1 MSSSPKDFRKHKMG
15 TEVDDQED
23 SRLAK
28 RLCYVLRYGALK
40 EGLEVYDRGFV
51 DIDQLA
57 SLNLMRHDT
66 KEEILEE
73 IDTSLSHRGAKRFER
88 KEENG
93 KTLVRACFCVNFEV
107 NPYHSGTGVTTL
119 LSTCLDYVSDN
130 LELYDLE
137 DFPDEYLIN
146 NMIHR
151 LKKKKKLNS
160 SSFRQLLVPTLQHL
174 NLDNVYLTES
184 TLRSVWKS
192 CPHLRHLSLKDCGY
206 LMTDN
211 LMEQLVKKLPHLEC
225 LNLCACKHLTDR
237 SMKALSRSSQ
247 NLKELNLSWI
257 KTISE
262 SAIINLVRNCP
273 KLEHLDIYDHKVS
286 PEGRETLTSLAID
299 RNLTIVLKGLTDAKV
314 APENPCAKLPFFGK
328 KYH

>member
-1 MSSSPKDFRKHKMG
+1 MSKSAKRERQKMSSEG
-15 TEVDDQED
+15 VEED

-28 RLCYVLRYGALK
+28 RLCYLLRYGAMK
-40 EGLEVYDRGFV
+40 EGLDVYEGGYV
-51 DIDQLA
+51 DIDQLV
-57 SLNLMRHDT
+57 SLNLMRHNT
-66 KEEILEE
+66 KEEVLEE
-73 IDTSLSHRGAKRFER
+73 VDTSLSNRGAKRFER
-88 KEENG
+88 KEENA

-107 NPYHSGTGVTTL
+107 NPFHSGTSVTTL
-119 LSTCLDYVSDN
+119 LSTCLEYVSDN
-130 LELYDLE
+130 LELFDLE

-160 SSFRQLLVPTLQHL
+160 TAFRQLLVPTLQHL
-174 NLDNVYLTES
+174 NLDNIYLTEG
-184 TLRSVWKS
+184 TLRNVCKS
-192 CPHLRHLSLKDCGY
+192 CPHLRILSLKDCGY

-211 LMEQLVKKLPHLEC
+211 LMEQLVKKLPHLES

-237 SMKALSRSSQ
+237 SMNALCRSSK

-262 SAIINLVRNCP
+262 SAIINLVQNCP
-273 KLEHLDIYDHKVS
+273 KLEHLDIYDHIVTA
-286 PEGRETLTSLAID
+286 GGTETLTQMARD
-299 RNLTIVLKGLTDAKV
+299 RNIKIVLKGLTDSKV

-328 KYH
+328 TCH

>member
-1 MSSSPKDFRKHKMG
+1 MSSSTKTGKQKKMNS
-15 TEVDDQED
+15 ED
-23 SRLAK
+23 NEDTRLAK
-28 RLCYVLRYGALK
+28 RLCYLLRYGAVK
-40 EGLEVYDRGFV
+40 EGLDVYEGGYV
-51 DIDQLA
+51 DMDQVVE
-57 SLNLMRHDT
+57 LNLMRHDT
-66 KEEILEE
+66 REEILAEV
-73 IDTSLSHRGAKRFER
+73 DSSLSTRGAKRFER

-107 NPYHSGTGVTTL
+107 NPCHSGTNVTTL

-130 LELYDLE
+130 LELFDLE

-151 LKKKKKLNS
+151 LKKKKKLNNAA
-160 SSFRQLLVPTLQHL
+160 FRQLLVPTLHHL
-174 NLDNVYLTES
+174 NLDNIYLTEG

-192 CPHLRHLSLKDCGY
+192 CPHLRILSLKDCGY

-211 LMEQLVKKLPHLEC
+211 LMEQLAKKLPHLES

-237 SMKALSRSSQ
+237 SMSALWRSAK

-262 SAIINLVRNCP
+262 SAIISLVKNCP

-286 PEGRETLTSLAID
+286 AEGVETLTEMAKD
-299 RNLTIVLKGLTDAKV
+299 RNITIVLKGLTDTTV

-328 KYH
+328 TCH